1 MINEQKVL
9 GIVTARGGSKGI
21 PQKNI
26 CQAAGKPLIAWTI
39 QAAKASN
46 CLDRVI
52 LSSDDDAIIEVAK
65 TFGCEVPFKRAPQL
79 AQDDTP
85 SIDVILD
92 ALVHCDGY
100 EWVVLLQPT
109 SPLRTSADI
118 DEAIQKCVALA
129 APACVSVC
137 KAEQSPFWMF
147 TLQDSRIQPV
157 IDIPLITRR
166 QEMPNVYVL
175 NGAIYIAKTDWLR
188 QERTFISKDTV
199 AFEMPVDR
207 SLDIDE
213 ESDLDIFVSLLIK
226 QRNK

>member
-1 MINEQKVL
+1 MINGKRVL
-9 GIVTARGGSKGI
+9 GVVTARGGSKGI
-21 PQKNI
+21 LKKNI
-26 CQAAGKPLIAWTI
+26 RQIGGKPLIAWTI
-39 QAAKASN
+39 HAAKAST

-65 TFGCEVPFKRAPQL
+65 SFGCEVPFKRASQL

-92 ALVHCDGY
+92 ALDRCDGY
-100 EWVVLLQPT
+100 EWVILLQPT

-157 IDIPLITRR
+157 IDIPLIKRR
-166 QEMPNVYVL
+166 QEMPIAYVL

-188 QERTFISKDTV
+188 QKRTFITENTV

-213 ESDLDIFVSLLIK
+213 ELDLDIFNSLLIK
-226 QRNK
+226 QRQ